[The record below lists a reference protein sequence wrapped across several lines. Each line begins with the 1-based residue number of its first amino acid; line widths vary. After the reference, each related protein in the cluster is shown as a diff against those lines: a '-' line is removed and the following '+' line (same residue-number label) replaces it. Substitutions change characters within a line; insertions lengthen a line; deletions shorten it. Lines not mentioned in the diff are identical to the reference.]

1 MDNKTFA
8 AILFVITYIL
18 LVLKPK
24 IRHIVALISAF
35 IFIIVG
41 IIPTHNII
49 SAINWNVLGILF
61 GTMGVVTLLI
71 DSKIPALIGDK
82 IIDKMPNVQMAIFA
96 LAVFTGVISA
106 FAENVSTLLL
116 VAPVAFSIC
125 KRIKISPV
133 PVIIAIAV
141 SSNLQGAATLVGDPT
156 SMLLAGYAHMNFLD
170 FFWFHHH
177 LSIAVPTEIGAIAA
191 ALVLLYLF
199 RKEKAPIHLEEKTI
213 VKDWFPG
220 ILALAM
226 ITVLVLVS
234 FLPYKN
240 INGIVCVSF
249 MIIGIGYE
257 LFKKELTLTRSV
269 FIEVD
274 WNTILLLIGLFLIVR
289 ALIDV
294 GIVKDLA
301 NFLANLSNGSIFWG
315 YTIIVWGSVIFSAFI
330 DNVPYVATMLP
341 IAGSM
346 ARMLHAPVELF
357 LFGLLIGATLGGNL
371 TPIGASTNI
380 AATGLLRK
388 NGYETSFWDFSRI
401 GIPFTL
407 AAVTAGYISLYLIML
422 PFIRHM

>member
-1 MDNKTFA
+1 MDRKVLA
-8 AILFVITYIL
+8 AALFIITYVL

-24 IRHIVALISAF
+24 IRHIVALISAS
-35 IFIIVG
+35 IFIVIG
-41 IIPTHNII
+41 IIPVNNII
-49 SAINWNVLGILF
+49 PAINWNVLGILF

-71 DSKIPALIGDK
+71 DSKIPALLGDK

-125 KRIKISPV
+125 KRIKVSPV

-170 FFWFHHH
+170 FFWYHHH

-191 ALVLLYLF
+191 AFVLLYIF

-226 ITVLVLVS
+226 VGTLVLVS

-240 INGIVCVSF
+240 INGIVCISF
-249 MIIGIGYE
+249 MAVGIIYE
-257 LFKKELTLTRSV
+257 LLKKEFILTKNV
-269 FIEVD
+269 FVEID

-289 ALIDV
+289 ALINV
-294 GIVKDLA
+294 GIIEDLA
-301 NFLANLSNGSIFWG
+301 NFLAHLSNGKIFWG
-315 YTIIVWGSVIFSAFI
+315 YTIIVWGSVAFSAFI

-346 ARMLHAPVELF
+346 AMILNAPVELF

-401 GIPFTL
+401 GVPFTL

-422 PFIRHM
+422 PFIHM

>member
-1 MDNKTFA
+1 MDRKVLT
-8 AILFVITYIL
+8 AILFVITYVL

-35 IFIIVG
+35 LFIMLG
-41 IIPTHNII
+41 IIPIKNII
-49 SAINWNVLGILF
+49 PSINWNVLGILF

-71 DSKIPALIGDK
+71 DSKIPALLGDK

-125 KRIKISPV
+125 KKIKISPV

-177 LSIAVPTEIGAIAA
+177 LSIAIPTEIGAIAA
-191 ALVLLYLF
+191 ALVLLYIF
-199 RKEKAPIHLEEKTI
+199 RKEKTPIHLEEKTV

-226 ITVLVLVS
+226 VGTLVLVS

-240 INGIVCVSF
+240 INGIVCISF
-249 MIIGIGYE
+249 MFIGIIYE
-257 LFKKELTLTRSV
+257 LFKKEFVLTKNV

-274 WNTILLLIGLFLIVR
+274 WNTILLLVGLFLIVR
-289 ALIDV
+289 ALINA

-301 NFLANLSNGSIFWG
+301 HFLAHLSRDNIFLG
-315 YTIIVWGSVIFSAFI
+315 YTIIVWGSVVFSAFI

-346 ARMLHAPVELF
+346 AVILNAPVELF

-388 NGYETSFWDFSRI
+388 KGYDISFWDFSRI

-422 PFIRHM
+422 PFIHM

>member
-1 MDNKTFA
+1 MDRKVLA
-8 AILFVITYIL
+8 AALFIITYVL

-24 IRHIVALISAF
+24 IRHIVALISAS
-35 IFIIVG
+35 IFIVIG
-41 IIPTHNII
+41 IIPVNNII
-49 SAINWNVLGILF
+49 PAINWNVLGILF

-71 DSKIPALIGDK
+71 DSKIPALLGDK

-125 KRIKISPV
+125 KRIKVSPV

-170 FFWFHHH
+170 FFWYHHH

-191 ALVLLYLF
+191 AFVLLYIF

-226 ITVLVLVS
+226 VGTLVLVS

-240 INGIVCVSF
+240 INGIVCISF
-249 MIIGIGYE
+249 MAVGIIYE
-257 LFKKELTLTRSV
+257 LFKKEFILTKNV
-269 FIEVD
+269 FVEID

-289 ALIDV
+289 ALINV
-294 GIVKDLA
+294 GIIEDLA
-301 NFLANLSNGSIFWG
+301 NFLAHLSNGKIFWG
-315 YTIIVWGSVIFSAFI
+315 YTIIVWGSVAFSAFI

-346 ARMLHAPVELF
+346 AMILNAPVELF

-401 GIPFTL
+401 GVPFTL

-422 PFIRHM
+422 PFIHM